1 MKNKGILYGGLGLLL
16 SMSLLFY
23 FANYEVELSIGE
35 LILNKSK
42 DLKWIE
48 KPGINKV
55 QDTVQSIISKKD
67 TVNVEIPDYDTA
79 NKNILLVGDSQAEGI
94 MDPLY
99 NYTHNSGHDFKFAL
113 TWYSATDII
122 YGATDTL
129 KNTIERIKPDYIIV
143 VLGLN
148 QIFQSH
154 FEPSR
159 KAVKSILNTIGETP
173 FSWIGP
179 ANWVE
184 DKGINQVYE
193 ELLPKGTF
201 FLSKNITLPRGP
213 DGRHPSY
220 QGYRI
225 WMDSIA
231 TWLNTKAKW
240 KMNMV
245 KPLISVNTRGFRFK
259 TLNAGKRKTTEAKKE
274 TDSLQ
279 LEIPVDSTEEN
290 LLR

>member
-16 SMSLLFY
+16 SMSLLSY

-279 LEIPVDSTEEN
+279 VETAVDSTEEN